1 MQAYNN
7 IIYGDV
13 NINID
18 LCAVRQADLLSLG
31 MQGHVEV
38 AGVLIEYQS
47 LDANRHTLAT
57 DQAHT
62 DQHIKGTKRLT
73 RLDSLPLQVITKS
86 YCPYGSLHHRFF
98 QAALHGGN
106 YDRGFCVS
114 M

>member
-1 MQAYNN
+1 MLIISETINMQAYNN

-57 DQAHT
+57 DQAHRSA
-62 DQHIKGTKRLT
+62 HKRDKKTYTPGLT
-73 RLDSLPLQVITKS
+73 PIAS
-86 YCPYGSLHHRFF
+86 
-98 QAALHGGN
+98 N
-106 YDRGFCVS
+106 N
-114 M
+114 